1 MRTMVDIEVVL
12 DEKYRDPKVNILTSE
27 KTELVE
33 NIIEAVE
40 NVSESGFLPI
50 LGQKGDDTELV
61 SQRDVIR
68 AYTDGR
74 KIMLH
79 TENGLYSV
87 NKSLTAMEGILNPKR
102 FIRISQSEIVNLYK
116 VKCFDVNSA
125 GTIGI
130 EFYNGTKSWASRSRV
145 KAVKDLLK
153 EYL

>member
-1 MRTMVDIEVVL
+1 MRSMVDIEVVL
-12 DEKYRDPKVNILTSE
+12 DEKYREPKVNILTSA

-87 NKSLTAMEGILNPKR
+87 NKSLTAMEGMLNPKR

-153 EYL
+153 EYQ